1 MQRKKDNACEKE
13 KQKEKQQ
20 ELERQLK
27 EANEVRQICFKL
39 FYPIRY
45 SVKF

>member
-1 MQRKKDNACEKE
+1 MEAQRKKDNACEKE

-27 EANEVRQICFKL
+27 EANEVRQRCFL
-39 FYPIRY
+39 FFYPIRY
-45 SVKF
+45 SV